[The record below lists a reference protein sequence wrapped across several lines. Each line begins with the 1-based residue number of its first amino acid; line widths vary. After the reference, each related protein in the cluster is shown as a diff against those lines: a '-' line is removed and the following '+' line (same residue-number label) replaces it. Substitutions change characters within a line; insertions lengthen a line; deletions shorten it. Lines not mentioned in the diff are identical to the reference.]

1 MDVHYWPIATFP
13 CAAKIG
19 RFRGIADMAALVDG
33 STLVANDPK
42 RAFGAALAALCN
54 ADPQIANVRS
64 TGCVA
69 SQQPR
74 PKKAGQ

>member
-42 RAFGAALAALCN
+42 RRLPGM
-54 ADPQIANVRS
+54 DQ
-64 TGCVA
+64 A
-69 SQQPR
+69 SGPAR
-74 PKKAGQ
+74 G

>member
-42 RAFGAALAALCN
+42 PIFGS
-54 ADPQIANVRS
+54 I
-64 TGCVA
+64 GFI
-69 SQQPR
+69 
-74 PKKAGQ
+74 